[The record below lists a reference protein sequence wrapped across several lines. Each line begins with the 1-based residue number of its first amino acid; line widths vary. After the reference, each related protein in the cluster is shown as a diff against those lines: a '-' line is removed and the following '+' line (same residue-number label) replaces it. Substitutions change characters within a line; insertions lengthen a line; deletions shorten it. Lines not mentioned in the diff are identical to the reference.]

1 MPTSVIAYIVLLVL
15 VGALRLGEMQ
25 LSRRNQRRMA
35 KAGVVKVP
43 EPALPWMI
51 LLHGGILLSAGLE
64 VVLLHRPLIPG
75 LAIGAGIVFVS
86 ANLIRWWV
94 IRTMAGHWNV
104 QVMAS
109 TTLGVIT
116 TGPYKWVRHPN
127 YLAVV
132 LELVSLPLIHTAW
145 ITAIW
150 GTFAH
155 FWILRSRITV
165 EEGVLMSSPAYRQAM
180 GSKPRFLP
188 GLF

>member
-1 MPTSVIAYIVLLVL
+1 MPTSVIAYIVFLVL
-15 VGALRLGEMQ
+15 IGALRLGEVKI
-25 LSRRNQRRMA
+25 SARNQQRMVQ
-35 KAGVVKVP
+35 AGVKKVSD
-43 EPALPWMI
+43 PAFRWMVI
-51 LLHGGILLSAGLE
+51 FHAGVLISAGLE
-64 VVLLHRPLIPG
+64 VLFLHRPLIPA
-75 LAIGAGIVFVS
+75 LAIGAGIVFIS

-109 TTLGVIT
+109 TSLGVVT

-127 YLAVV
+127 YLAVL
-132 LELVSLPLIHTAW
+132 LELISIPLIHTAW

-155 FWILRSRITV
+155 IFVLRGRISV
-165 EEGVLMSSPAYRQAM
+165 EEAVLMSSPAYREAM

>member
-25 LSRRNQRRMA
+25 LSKRNQRRMA
-35 KAGVVKVP
+35 KAGVAKVP

-51 LLHGGILLSAGLE
+51 LLHARNPDIGGSGSGAATPALDTRHSQSARESCSL
-64 VVLLHRPLIPG
+64 RQ
-75 LAIGAGIVFVS
+75 
-86 ANLIRWWV
+86 LIRWWV
-94 IRTMAGHWNV
+94 IHTMAGHWNV

-132 LELVSLPLIHTAW
+132 LESSLSL
-145 ITAIW
+145 
-150 GTFAH
+150 
-155 FWILRSRITV
+155 
-165 EEGVLMSSPAYRQAM
+165 
-180 GSKPRFLP
+180 
-188 GLF
+188 

>member
-15 VGALRLGEMQ
+15 VGALRLGEMK
-25 LSRRNQRRMA
+25 LSARNQQRMA
-35 KAGVVKVP
+35 KAGVEKVR

-51 LLHGGILLSAGLE
+51 FLHVGILISAGLE
-64 VVLLHRPLIPG
+64 VLLLHRPLIPA
-75 LAIGAGIVFVS
+75 LAIGAGIVFAA
-86 ANLIRWWV
+86 ANLLRWWV
-94 IRTMAGHWNV
+94 IRTMADHWNV

-109 TTLGVIT
+109 TSLGVVT
-116 TGPYKWVRHPN
+116 TGPYRWVRHPN

-132 LELVSLPLIHTAW
+132 LELVSLPLIYTAW

-150 GTFAH
+150 GTLAYI
-155 FWILRSRITV
+155 WILRVRISV
-165 EEGVLMSSPAYRQAM
+165 EEGMLMSSPAYREAM